1 MRLILLLLLAY
12 IGYKIV
18 KGLLDSRKQPEA
30 EATGTDTFQ
39 DPVCGVYV
47 AADDAV
53 VGRIDNKKLY
63 FCSMNCLD
71 KYREKLTTE
80 KH

>member
-1 MRLILLLLLAY
+1 MRLILWLILAY
-12 IGYKIV
+12 VGYKIV
-18 KGLLDSRKQPEA
+18 KGLLASRKKPEA
-30 EATGTDTFQ
+30 APTGTETFQ

-53 VGRIDNKKLY
+53 VGRLNEKKLY

-80 KH
+80 TH